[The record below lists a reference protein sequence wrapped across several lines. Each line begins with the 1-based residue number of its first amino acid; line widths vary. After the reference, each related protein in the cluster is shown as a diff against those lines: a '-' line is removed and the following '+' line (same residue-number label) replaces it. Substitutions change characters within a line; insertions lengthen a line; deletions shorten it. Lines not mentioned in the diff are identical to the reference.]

1 MEQVSNILAALSTKQ
16 TVAEEAM
23 ERPQDLNQTEGNT
36 NKESSGE
43 KFKIRSDV
51 AIAEGW
57 DTDREPPQPEKCQYC
72 GRTLYYYGVKD
83 FLGKKRVFTWF
94 EEPERCTCIKAQAHR
109 QEQERLEAEAKEAEN
124 QRKKAE
130 VFNAKVRRLI
140 QNSGM
145 RGRFTNRTFDKFEV
159 NDMNRRAYEKCKRYA
174 DSFGIMLPTE
184 DERGNKL
191 PPKKERNGLFIT
203 GSYGTGKTHLAS
215 AIANQ
220 LIHGGMAVI
229 CMTMIDL
236 LAKIKNSFDT
246 DTQVT
251 EAAIMKLYEEI
262 PLLIIDDI
270 GSEQPTEWGSTR
282 IYAIIN
288 ARYEA
293 YMPTIVTTNY
303 TGDELIRRM
312 TPTYGG
318 KPGDT
323 RNAEKTL
330 DRLREMCVGIE
341 MYWESWRTR

>member
-1 MEQVSNILAALSTKQ
+1 MESPQVSNPNEDEPQ
-16 TVAEEAM
+16 EEKKDY
-23 ERPQDLNQTEGNT
+23 Q
-36 NKESSGE
+36 
-43 KFKIRSDV
+43 IRSDI

-57 DTDREPPQPEKCQYC
+57 AFDKEPPEPKKCEFC
-72 GRTLYYYGVKD
+72 GKTLYHHGLKD
-83 FLGKKRVFTWF
+83 LLGARRIFLWF
-94 EEPERCTCIKAQAHR
+94 EEPEHCDCEQANEYWR
-109 QEQERLEAEAKEAEN
+109 EQARL
-124 QRKKAE
+124 KAE
-130 VFNAKVRRLI
+130 KEEADRRKAESDRINAKISRLI
-140 QNSGM
+140 KDSGM

-159 NDMNRRAYEKCKRYA
+159 NDNNRRAYEKCKRYA
-174 DSFGIMLPTE
+174 DSFPIMLPTK
-184 DERGNKL
+184 DERGNVT

-215 AIANQ
+215 SIANQ
-220 LIHGGMAVI
+220 LMQGGTAVI

-236 LAKIKNSFDT
+236 LAKIKSSFDS
-246 DTQVT
+246 DQNAT
-251 EAAIMKLYEEI
+251 EAEIMKLYEEI

-282 IYAIIN
+282 IYSIIN

-318 KPGDT
+318 KLGDT

-330 DRLREMCVGIE
+330 DRLREMCMGME
-341 MYWESWRTR
+341 MYWESWRTK